1 MTAQVHWSMSEK
13 TFVVQLI
20 NDRYDELYCRFKG
33 ATLGGKKKEQTWQ
46 EVADTFNSS
55 SVAQCSRTV
64 RQIKDMYAQLKCR
77 AKKKESDRKE
87 TGGGPPAV
95 LTTVEDLVIDG
106 IRDKP
111 QLIGIPGGID
121 SGDCYA
127 CVADVAEM
135 ADTDEA
141 SAKCTLTVAECT
153 SKPATASNVATSST
167 SRPSK
172 ESLKKRKRN
181 RCYEEELLELETRR
195 AQAELDL
202 LLQRQQ
208 QEKQLHDL
216 RIKVITEAAE
226 QERQLFTLKKE
237 LLNSNIKS
245 AMDQGL
251 LLFES

>member
-1 MTAQVHWSMSEK
+1 
-13 TFVVQLI
+13 
-20 NDRYDELYCRFKG
+20 
-33 ATLGGKKKEQTWQ
+33 
-46 EVADTFNSS
+46 
-55 SVAQCSRTV
+55 
-64 RQIKDMYAQLKCR
+64 
-77 AKKKESDRKE
+77 
-87 TGGGPPAV
+87 
-95 LTTVEDLVIDG
+95 
-106 IRDKP
+106 
-111 QLIGIPGGID
+111 
-121 SGDCYA
+121 
-127 CVADVAEM
+127 M

-202 LLQRQQ
+202 WLQRQQ

>member
-1 MTAQVHWSMSEK
+1 MSS
-13 TFVVQLI
+13 Q
-20 NDRYDELYCRFKG
+20 
-33 ATLGGKKKEQTWQ
+33 KKK
-46 EVADTFNSS
+46 S
-55 SVAQCSRTV
+55 
-64 RQIKDMYAQLKCR
+64 
-77 AKKKESDRKE
+77 
-87 TGGGPPAV
+87 
-95 LTTVEDLVIDG
+95 
-106 IRDKP
+106 
-111 QLIGIPGGID
+111 
-121 SGDCYA
+121 
-127 CVADVAEM
+127 VADVAEM

-153 SKPATASNVATSST
+153 SKPVTASNVATSST

-172 ESLKKRKRN
+172 
-181 RCYEEELLELETRR
+181 EELLELETRR

>member
-1 MTAQVHWSMSEK
+1 
-13 TFVVQLI
+13 
-20 NDRYDELYCRFKG
+20 
-33 ATLGGKKKEQTWQ
+33 
-46 EVADTFNSS
+46 
-55 SVAQCSRTV
+55 
-64 RQIKDMYAQLKCR
+64 MYAQLKCR

-121 SGDCYA
+121 SG
-127 CVADVAEM
+127 VADVAEM